1 MRTFVR
7 SLTVQIVHISNHYI
21 CPPHLFDTKS
31 VVLIS
36 GGQIS

>member
-21 CPPHLFDTKS
+21 CPPHIFDTKS
-31 VVLIS
+31 VELS
-36 GGQIS
+36 RGGQMS